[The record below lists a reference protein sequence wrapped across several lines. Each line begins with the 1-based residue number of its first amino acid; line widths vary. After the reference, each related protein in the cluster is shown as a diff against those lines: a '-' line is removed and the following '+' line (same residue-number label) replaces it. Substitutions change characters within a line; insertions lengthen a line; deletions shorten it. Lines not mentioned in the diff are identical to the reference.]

1 MTPKQAL
8 AMHRRQFAAHGEDI
22 LIRRYSGAGT
32 PRPKVEA
39 TVRARVMGY
48 EPKELVGTIVQG
60 DRKIIALV
68 DPDAMVPSGMVAL
81 STLLPLNNN
90 DKAVVRGKEL
100 AIKAIDD
107 NTRRIAGTLIALEIQ
122 AAG

>member
-1 MTPKQAL
+1 MTPAAAL
-8 AMHRRQFAAHGEDI
+8 DMHRRFLLKVGEDI
-22 LIRRYSGAGT
+22 VIRRYTGTGT

-39 TVRARVMGY
+39 TIRARVMGY
-48 EPKELVGTIVQG
+48 EPKELVGSIVQG

-68 DPDAMVPSGMVAL
+68 DPSAAVPAGMVAL
-81 STLLPLNNN
+81 SALLPLTTN

-100 AIKAIDD
+100 AIKAVDD